1 MSQRKRA
8 GRPASKRQL
17 RVGEELRHAL
27 SEILAREEVRDP
39 ALAGV
44 SVTVTAVDASPDLRH
59 ATAFVVPLG
68 GANQQAVVD
77 ALNQAA
83 KWLRGRV
90 ARQVQLKFAPTID
103 FALDRSFDQAER
115 IEALLRQPE
124 LTGDLA
130 PRAMSDE
137 ADDGP

>member
-27 SEILAREEVRDP
+27 SDILAREEVRDP

-44 SVTVTAVDASPDLRH
+44 SVTVTVVDASPDLRH
-59 ATAFVVPLG
+59 ATAFIVPLG
-68 GANQQAVVD
+68 GANQQAVVE
-77 ALNQAA
+77 ALNHAA

-90 ARQVQLKFAPTID
+90 AQRVQLKFAPTLD

-115 IEALLRQPE
+115 VDALLRQPE
-124 LTGDLA
+124 LARDSA
-130 PRAMSDE
+130 PRAAADE